1 VSQEAERLGRL
12 IGRSQLPLAER
23 QAQAIAALGWLAQLS
38 QSSNGLYDLSSTWE
52 AVEVSL
58 QTPELTKSATAV
70 LATQPTAG
78 AQRSLVN
85 MASRQVLPIESRQ
98 AAAQAFQTHV
108 QKQGILLTSEEI
120 LRQYDRYNA
129 SETADKATQ
138 QLLALILNVIENPKK
153 LNK

>member
-1 VSQEAERLGRL
+1 VE
-12 IGRSQLPLAER
+12 
-23 QAQAIAALGWLAQLS
+23 LS
-38 QSSNGLYDLSSTWE
+38 LL
-52 AVEVSL
+52 
-58 QTPELTKSATAV
+58 TPELTKSATAV
-70 LATQPTAG
+70 LATQPTAS

-98 AAAQAFQTHV
+98 AAAQAFQTHA

-120 LRQYDRYNA
+120 LRQYDRYNS

-153 LNK
+153 LDK